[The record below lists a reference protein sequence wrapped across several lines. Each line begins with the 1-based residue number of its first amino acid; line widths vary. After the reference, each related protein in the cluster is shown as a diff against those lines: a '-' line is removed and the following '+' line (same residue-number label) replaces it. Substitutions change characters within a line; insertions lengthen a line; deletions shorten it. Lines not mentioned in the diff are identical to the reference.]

1 MHAEIFI
8 TELLGA
14 EIKQQMASHRV
25 AVTPPNTVSH
35 LLHKRQVGLH
45 KIRVGPPDILGDV
58 VPMGGAPRPDG
69 ASSLKDVLSG
79 SHHSHGHR
87 GEHQGMTARS
97 PVGWSATPPKL
108 PFQL

>member
-1 MHAEIFI
+1 MHEEIFI

-45 KIRVGPPDILGDV
+45 KIRVGPQISSETWCPWEAHHAL
-58 VPMGGAPRPDG
+58 MAPPLLR
-69 ASSLKDVLSG
+69 
-79 SHHSHGHR
+79 
-87 GEHQGMTARS
+87 MY
-97 PVGWSATPPKL
+97 
-108 PFQL
+108 